1 MRPIDNPTREVSLVL
16 AAATLLTALIA
27 APVLLDFGGRIFGN
41 ELGGFHPDPYIV
53 IDQFEGAPRLT
64 HFTQPATDWA
74 GIALARLTGG
84 VAAYNLLV
92 LVTFPLASTMTRVG
106 TKSREKGFSVAFPSL
121 STSTGSPGAFS
132 SRNLRTSET
141 LDSTAI
147 A

>member
-92 LVTFPLASTMTRVG
+92 LVTFPLAALFAFLWALKSGNPSQIQGTRV
-106 TKSREKGFSVAFPSL
+106 L
-121 STSTGSPGAFS
+121 SIRRG
-132 SRNLRTSET
+132 LRP
-141 LDSTAI
+141 
-147 A
+147 